1 MRVARILKGEEP
13 ELDLIPE
20 QRVIAGEELQDFATE
35 PVNSGV
41 TNVSQ
46 NNRVVAKQGHRQGS
60 SHALVR
66 RLPLRR
72 IEYGPVGSKYA
83 LLNRPQRWML
93 GRVRS
98 ELGNLSLEAAH
109 NDLCGHV
116 ACGLARA
123 GAAPNPRAG
132 RHPHVW
138 VWPVNFSH

>member
-20 QRVIAGEELQDFATE
+20 QRVIAGEELQDIASE
-35 PVNSGV
+35 PVNSRV

-46 NNRVVAKQGHRQGS
+46 NNAVVEKQGHRQGS

-83 LLNRPQRWML
+83 LLNLPQRWML
-93 GRVRS
+93 CRFRS
-98 ELGNLSLEAAH
+98 ELGNLSLDAPHHHLLTHLPSNPPPTAAT
-109 NDLCGHV
+109 
-116 ACGLARA
+116 
-123 GAAPNPRAG
+123 
-132 RHPHVW
+132 HP
-138 VWPVNFSH
+138 